1 MQRTVRLSLLLALTL
16 LVLATGC
23 QKQTPP
29 PRDLTVARTLG
40 VAPFAN
46 PQNASELL
54 SGCDPSMCNIVKP
67 EVLLKLNQVLTAEL
81 DAQGRSYVSR
91 SAVRG
96 CQEIAKIDDQPG
108 SPQAQALQYWI
119 GVGKCAGVD
128 YLLVPQ
134 LMFYRERVGG
144 DWGVSEPASVIMYVY
159 LLDVKNQGIAR
170 RYSFDETQAALS
182 SNLLDAGTFFKRGG
196 KWITAEQMSSEAI
209 KEAVRELG
217 LSSSSTARGGQAQ

>member
-1 MQRTVRLSLLLALTL
+1 MQRNAPLSLLLALAL

-29 PRDLTVARTLG
+29 PRDLTVAKTMA

-46 PQNASELL
+46 PQRASELL

-67 EVLLKLNQVLTAEL
+67 EVMLNLNETLAAEL
-81 DAQGRSYVSR
+81 TAQGRAFVPR

-96 CQEIAKIDDQPG
+96 CQEVAKVEDLPG

-119 GVGKCAGVD
+119 GVGKCVDVD

-159 LLDVKNQGIAR
+159 LLDVKNGGIAR
-170 RYSFDETQAALS
+170 RFSFDESQSALS

-196 KWITAEQMSSEAI
+196 KWITAEQMSTEAI

-217 LSSSSTARGGQAQ
+217 LSSASTAKGGQAQ